1 MAQRIMMIALIL
13 IVVIGGGFYAF
24 KELVPPPS
32 QETQGPIYS
41 TKPVTR
47 GNISVGIDVTGPLNP
62 SRSGSIQA
70 PGARNPY
77 EMPTSDIQYTLVEI
91 LVEEGSTVE
100 MGQVIA

>member
-47 GNISVGIDVTGPLNP
+47 GNISVGIDVTGPL
-62 SRSGSIQA
+62 
-70 PGARNPY
+70 
-77 EMPTSDIQYTLVEI
+77 TLPFRKHTGPRCKKS
-91 LVEEGSTVE
+91 L
-100 MGQVIA
+100 